1 MGPEM
6 KWFLIGQAFGG
17 LLLLA
22 GLWVGRR
29 GRG

>member
-6 KWFLIGQAFGG
+6 KWFLIGQCAGG